1 MTAKKT
7 REFAIYDNAWLG
19 HGNELSQQSTPHRIG
34 LHHVAVR
41 NVHIWVRVNI
51 QKTAKY
57 VFRRRKTSFAV
68 FWDETRL
75 SAAKRRF
82 LLAKDVLINRV
93 IIIVYCRDKKK

>member
-41 NVHIWVRVNI
+41 DVHIWVRVNT
-51 QKTAKY
+51 QKDGERRLSPSKD
-57 VFRRRKTSFAV
+57 VFRRLLGRNTSFAGQK
-68 FWDETRL
+68 TI
-75 SAAKRRF
+75 SAGERRV
-82 LLAKDVLINRV
+82 D
-93 IIIVYCRDKKK
+93 